1 MSPVDRPPLSPRVR
15 RSAAPPPTGAALPRQ
30 RDSDRRTPRVRPY
43 ALTGGRTECGHVLL
57 VETFVATID
66 CPDEQ
71 PVLTRGG
78 WAEKVM
84 PELRAI
90 VELCR
95 RLRSVAEISALLRI
109 PLGVVRVLISDLADQ
124 GRIRVY
130 GTGYGPGGPDRA
142 LLERVLS
149 GLRRL

>member
-1 MSPVDRPPLSPRVR
+1 MR
-15 RSAAPPPTGAALPRQ
+15 TLPR
-30 RDSDRRTPRVRPY
+30 RGADLTTARVRPY
-43 ALTGGRTECGHVLL
+43 ALTGGRTQIGHVLL
-57 VETFVATID
+57 VETFVATIER
-66 CPDEQ
+66 PDEQ
-71 PVLTRGG
+71 PVPARGG
-78 WAEKVM
+78 WTERVV

-130 GTGYGPGGPDRA
+130 GTGHMSGGPDRA

>member
-1 MSPVDRPPLSPRVR
+1 M
-15 RSAAPPPTGAALPRQ
+15 TGLPHRQ
-30 RDSDRRTPRVRPY
+30 ADRRTSRVRPY
-43 ALTGGRTECGHVLL
+43 ALTGGRTRSGHLLL

-66 CPDEQ
+66 APGEQ

-78 WAEKVM
+78 WAERVM
-84 PELRAI
+84 PELSAI

-95 RLRSVAEISALLRI
+95 RMRSVAEISALLRI

-130 GTGYGPGGPDRA
+130 GTGHESGSPDRA

>member
-1 MSPVDRPPLSPRVR
+1 M
-15 RSAAPPPTGAALPRQ
+15 AALPHR
-30 RDSDRRTPRVRPY
+30 SADRRTSRVRPY
-43 ALTGGRTECGHVLL
+43 ALTGGRTRSGYLLL

-66 CPDEQ
+66 APDEQ
-71 PVLTRGG
+71 PALARGG
-78 WAEKVM
+78 WAERVM
-84 PELRAI
+84 PELSAI

-95 RLRSVAEISALLRI
+95 RMRSVAEISALLRI

-130 GTGYGPGGPDRA
+130 GTGHGSGSPDRA

>member
-1 MSPVDRPPLSPRVR
+1 MSAD
-15 RSAAPPPTGAALPRQ
+15 GAAGPGA
-30 RDSDRRTPRVRPY
+30 DSKTSRVRPY
-43 ALTGGRTECGHVLL
+43 ALTGGRTQFGHVLL

-66 CPDEQ
+66 RPDEQ
-71 PVLTRGG
+71 PARSRAG
-78 WAEKVM
+78 WAERVM
-84 PELRAI
+84 PELGAI

-109 PLGVVRVLISDLADQ
+109 PLGVVRVLVSDLADQ

-130 GTGYGPGGPDRA
+130 GTGHGPGSPDRA

>member
-1 MSPVDRPPLSPRVR
+1 M
-15 RSAAPPPTGAALPRQ
+15 RSLPR
-30 RDSDRRTPRVRPY
+30 RGTDSVSARVRPY
-43 ALTGGRTECGHVLL
+43 ALTGGRTQFGQVLL
-57 VETFVATID
+57 VETFVATIER
-66 CPDEQ
+66 PGEQ
-71 PVLTRGG
+71 SVLSGGG
-78 WAEKVM
+78 WAERVM

-95 RLRSVAEISALLRI
+95 RLRSVAEISAMLRI

-130 GTGYGPGGPDRA
+130 GTGHMPGGPDRA

>member
-1 MSPVDRPPLSPRVR
+1 MQSLPHRGADRKTS
-15 RSAAPPPTGAALPRQ
+15 
-30 RDSDRRTPRVRPY
+30 RVRPY
-43 ALTGGRTECGHVLL
+43 AITGGRTRFAHVLL
-57 VETFVATID
+57 VETFVATIER
-66 CPDEQ
+66 PEE
-71 PVLTRGG
+71 PAELTRGG
-78 WAEKVM
+78 WAERVM

-90 VELCR
+90 VDLCR
-95 RLRSVAEISALLRI
+95 RLRSVAEISAMLRI

-130 GTGYGPGGPDRA
+130 GTGHGPGGPDRA

>member
-1 MSPVDRPPLSPRVR
+1 MPSLPHRGADRKTS
-15 RSAAPPPTGAALPRQ
+15 
-30 RDSDRRTPRVRPY
+30 RVRPY
-43 ALTGGRTECGHVLL
+43 ALTGGRTQFGHVLL
-57 VETFVATID
+57 VETFVATIER
-66 CPDEQ
+66 PEEQ
-71 PVLTRGG
+71 SVLSRGG
-78 WAEKVM
+78 WADRVM

-95 RLRSVAEISALLRI
+95 RLRSVAEISAMLRI

-130 GTGYGPGGPDRA
+130 GTGHGPGGPDRA